1 MSHKKLKGEIL
12 DQVFKNLKSTAKE
25 ARKKGDLEAQLASSA
40 LLMELHSRIT
50 DLKGES
56 VPIGFTD
63 FLDKDGEE

>member
-40 LLMELHSRIT
+40 LLMDLHSKISEM
-50 DLKGES
+50 KSE
-56 VPIGFTD
+56 PMGFNPGLMD
-63 FLDKDGEE
+63 Y